1 MIVFIQAQDQS
12 GVWRTYQSV
21 QNNSQ
26 RILVAMQEVKSMLP
40 MFRVRAV
47 ESSGRLVDMLG

>member
-47 ESSGRLVDMLG
+47 DSSGRLVDMLG